1 MNNKIFYTYTILL
14 FICDVIIVTMII
26 RMGLY
31 ERELDKK
38 DDEIYVLEE
47 YTSIL
52 EDKLSAYEC
61 YVDGGWNCE

>member
-14 FICDVIIVTMII
+14 LICDVVIVAMII

-31 ERELDKK
+31 EKELDKK

-52 EDKLSAYEC
+52 ENKLSAYEC